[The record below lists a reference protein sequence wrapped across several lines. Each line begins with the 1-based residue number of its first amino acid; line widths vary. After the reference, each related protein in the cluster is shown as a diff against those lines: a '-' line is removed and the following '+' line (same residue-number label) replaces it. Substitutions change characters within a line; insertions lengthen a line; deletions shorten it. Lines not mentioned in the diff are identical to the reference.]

1 MFWDYASQ
9 NPESIHQFM
18 ILFSDRGI
26 PAGHAFQHSYAG
38 HTSKFRGRCNSNR
51 RPALPPTTDHQ
62 DYAFASGLR
71 RDLPNIVTERTAQV
85 ASGAGARSWSS
96 RVALSLGASLPS
108 PFFPVDQT
116 ADQIRYRPLP
126 TWPSLSHSRRPKL

>member
-1 MFWDYASQ
+1 
-9 NPESIHQFM
+9 
-18 ILFSDRGI
+18 LG
-26 PAGHAFQHSYAG
+26 
-38 HTSKFRGRCNSNR
+38 NSNR

>member
-1 MFWDYASQ
+1 MPATPPSFVDGVCA
-9 NPESIHQFM
+9 EH
-18 ILFSDRGI
+18 DRGT
-26 PAGHAFQHSYAG
+26 G
-38 HTSKFRGRCNSNR
+38 RGLPLLCLQSHQELGNSNR

>member
-38 HTSKFRGRCNSNR
+38 HTSKFRGRTDYGTCSIPPPQIWLHTDYPL
-51 RPALPPTTDHQ
+51 RPVGKITLNKNPGK
-62 DYAFASGLR
+62 YFAE
-71 RDLPNIVTERTAQV
+71 IEQV
-85 ASGAGARSWSS
+85 AF
-96 RVALSLGASLPS
+96 SL
-108 PFFPVDQT
+108 
-116 ADQIRYRPLP
+116 
-126 TWPSLSHSRRPKL
+126 